1 MVGYEALCDMHPN
14 PDFWMTDKTL
24 KGGQGFC
31 RMHPNPDAWMTD
43 ETLKVSHNYNQKEI
57 MTTLKLYGIMSS
69 SLLFIGLV
77 VTRLGKFQLVH
88 ILTSCSFYNDM
99 VVYLCFVSFADTTQ
113 K

>member
-1 MVGYEALCDMHPN
+1 MAGYEALCDMHPN

-24 KGGQGFC
+24 KGGQAFC

-43 ETLKVSHNYNQKEI
+43 ETLKVRHNYNQKEM

-77 VTRLGKFQLVH
+77 VTRLGKFQLV
-88 ILTSCSFYNDM
+88 S
-99 VVYLCFVSFADTTQ
+99 
-113 K
+113 